1 MGGWKLESGKMAL
14 YISFPVILFYVFN
27 QPKYFEDW
35 VTQKRQSPDINP
47 MKHLVPHEEVFKE
60 HEHLNCRS
68 WKLVR
73 EINETNCHPNPGLSV

>member
-35 VTQKRQSPDINP
+35 VIQKRKDLFPP
-47 MKHLVPHEEVFKE
+47 E
-60 HEHLNCRS
+60 
-68 WKLVR
+68 
-73 EINETNCHPNPGLSV
+73 NETNTKLLQDFKKKYNVKKEEELLKKLSGSNEER